1 MKLAWALLRNAGTLF
16 GASLA
21 QDAADRAPEPEQ
33 LPLLLAT
40 SSLAASAVEVR
51 HDVPGGASS
60 SAFHRPCSAL
70 AVQSGIRHRS
80 RVLHGVHPHCCR
92 GAC

>member
-21 QDAADRAPEPEQ
+21 QDAADRAPDPEQ
-33 LPLLLAT
+33 LPLLQAT

-51 HDVPGGASS
+51 PG
-60 SAFHRPCSAL
+60 
-70 AVQSGIRHRS
+70 V
-80 RVLHGVHPHCCR
+80 
-92 GAC
+92 